1 MNLTR
6 QQKEKIILDYLCE
19 SQIGDRVFGKD
30 EAGNSTEIQW
40 LESRCEWQI
49 IDIQNG
55 ETDISYE
62 SGDCSTAVAW
72 LNDGVL
78 DDMFEQNPFIS
89 GLVDED
95 EEVAE

>member
-1 MNLTR
+1 
-6 QQKEKIILDYLCE
+6 
-19 SQIGDRVFGKD
+19 
-30 EAGNSTEIQW
+30 
-40 LESRCEWQI
+40 
-49 IDIQNG
+49 
-55 ETDISYE
+55 
-62 SGDCSTAVAW
+62 VAW